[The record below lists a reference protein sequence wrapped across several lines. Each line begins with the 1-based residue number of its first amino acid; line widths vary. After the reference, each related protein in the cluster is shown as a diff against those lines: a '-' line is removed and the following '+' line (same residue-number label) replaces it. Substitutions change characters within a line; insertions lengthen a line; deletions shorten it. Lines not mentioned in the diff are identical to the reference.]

1 MNWLIELFMLL
12 AVVVAIGIYIGYG
25 DDK

>member
-12 AVVVAIGIYIGYG
+12 AIVVAIGIYIGYG
-25 DDK
+25 DDR